1 MGDAQQRRCWGF
13 FLHGILF
20 ILSPSPSPSLIAL
33 SEIRIEI
40 EEDYVRKL
48 QKLSNFTFPREEEFH
63 GIKCQDHEANK
74 ASPEE
79 VAGALR
85 QLSLQTGELCSR
97 HTTLVESLKQRLLWP
112 LEHSLKEQTV
122 IKKQHKQEMVRILK
136 SKNSAQESVVK
147 LKDRYY
153 TRCKERALLVD
164 ADVAGLKGRALEKVT
179 FHQSCWPS

>member
-1 MGDAQQRRCWGF
+1 MLHRGF
-13 FLHGILF
+13 SGFPFRTVCCLLF
-20 ILSPSPSPSLIAL
+20 PPPSPSLIVL

-48 QKLSNFTFPREEEFH
+48 QKLSNFTFPREEDFH
-63 GIKCQDHEANK
+63 GIKCQDYEANK

-79 VAGALR
+79 VAGAMR

-122 IKKQHKQEMVRILK
+122 VKKQHKQEMVRILK
-136 SKNSAQESVVK
+136 SKDSVQESVVK

-179 FHQSCWPS
+179 FLESCRPS